1 MNRKKEIIK
10 LIIYLIIIV
19 LVNVIYYFI
28 KEASITE
35 IQCIQAPCDP
45 IETFNITPY
54 LIGCILISCIFGV
67 LSIITIIKLIK
78 NK

>member
-28 KEASITE
+28 KEASLTD
-35 IQCIQAPCDP
+35 IQFIQALCDP

-54 LIGCILISCIFGV
+54 LIGCILISSIFGV